1 MFIILA
7 LNYHLHQSL
16 PVTAVFEWRS
26 EYKANLVETQDG
38 NIEVIDR
45 QNHCGNHHHHCQPR
59 NIKLFAAF

>member
-38 NIEVIDR
+38 NIEVINR
-45 QNHCGNHHHHCQPR
+45 QNHRGNHHHHCQPH
-59 NIKLFAAF
+59 NIKLFAAY